1 MMNRPLRPLLPRE
14 IERCE
19 ELRGVVAE
27 SSIRPQNG
35 QEDGGVSEGAW
46 SAGQGPKVRARGPLA
61 ASKLSSALWGLQSS
75 ANRAHGS
82 GSQQVL
88 FPKVTKSSSGL
99 VDRAEK
105 REDVKSAAGT
115 GASTAPVNVQ
125 EEPANPPLAD
135 CSGQT
140 LRGAADQS
148 EPVRW
153 EETPTYRRLISAA
166 QEIGRVASDG
176 RQLLP
181 KEPGSS
187 REGISGGG
195 SAHGPETAREVR
207 RTPALLPSARIT
219 GIRRARVRH
228 RKRNAEQ
235 GVIQPV
241 NPPGPDRGVG
251 NVDARQSV
259 QQVRQRKRDRAC
271 RSPSPRKRNRRATR
285 VPRREEMQAE
295 DLASILQYL
304 EKEFAMKERLSSEQ
318 TWCEPIP
325 HERKVSTAE
334 RFYKAFHDAS
344 TMPIWTCMLCYR
356 KCAKDELKEL
366 AYEEWQRWAVD
377 GPVSCRS
384 CFPEGENFPACSEC
398 MRCVA
403 RGSLSPAV
411 QLHGRLGCE
420 HTFPEELK
428 GLTPIEE
435 KLIAPN
441 ASYGFVTRYSI
452 PDGRKQ
458 TLKYPRH
465 IKGHI
470 TVSPNNVQELAANVL
485 PHPLVRV
492 MDDIHVSW
500 QGAEKPAPSDL
511 SGLLSVRPRVV
522 ERALVWL
529 KQHNPHYAGIEID
542 LAEIESWGSP
552 PHGVPSLVYN
562 RMERNEPS
570 AWEKTRTAQVV
581 PPTERGM
588 DDEGFVDIEDL
599 LTLLNEGQVTS
610 TGYAREPES
619 TLPGAACGEQIVEP
633 DPSMD
638 PINEVTSS
646 GMFPL
651 DGPPDVADVEK
662 LRFACHAVRRDA
674 THGGRAGPRTW
685 VGTNEAGEGAGE
697 VEPYIRVARGEE
709 FADSFDASF
718 FAKTFP
724 TLLPFGVGG
733 PRLAEEAA
741 LEAATAR
748 AGHAMT
754 DADGTARGLL
764 SSRNLS
770 LRQWAGIVLRRHGG
784 RFATHHIFAFLVFN
798 MGVRSRN
805 RRVSML
811 SVTRKGFRK
820 VERIVRSLTAERLAA
835 AKAELESSGKTNDDG
850 IKELLKSISMGN
862 GNGNGNGN
870 VLRPGGSPIGPQRYI

>member
-1 MMNRPLRPLLPRE
+1 MNRPLRPLLPRE
-14 IERCE
+14 IERRE
-19 ELRGVVAE
+19 EPRSVVPE
-27 SSIRPQNG
+27 SSNRPQNV
-35 QEDGGVSEGAW
+35 QEDGGVLEGGW
-46 SAGQGPKVRARGPLA
+46 SAGQGRKVKARGSPA
-61 ASKLSSALWGLQSS
+61 ASTLSTGLWGLQSS

-105 REDVKSAAGT
+105 GGEVKSAAGT
-115 GASTAPVNVQ
+115 AATTASVIVR
-125 EEPANPPLAD
+125 EEPANPPVAD
-135 CSGQT
+135 CFAQRPG
-140 LRGAADQS
+140 GPADES

-153 EETPTYRRLISAA
+153 EETPTYRRLMYAA
-166 QEIGRVASDG
+166 REIGRVASDG

-187 REGISGGG
+187 REGVSGGG
-195 SAHGPETAREVR
+195 SADGPETAREVW
-207 RTPALLPSARIT
+207 RTAALLPSARIT

-228 RKRNAEQ
+228 RKLNAEQ
-235 GVIQPV
+235 GVIRPV
-241 NPPGPDRGVG
+241 NLPGPDRGDG
-251 NVDARQSV
+251 NADAGQSV
-259 QQVRQRKRDRAC
+259 QQVRQKKRDRGPC

-304 EKEFAMKERLSSEQ
+304 EKEFALKERLSSEQ

-325 HERKVSTAE
+325 HERKVSTAKS
-334 RFYKAFHDAS
+334 FYKAFHDAS
-344 TMPIWTCMLCYR
+344 TMPIWTCMLCYS

-366 AYEEWQRWAVD
+366 AYEYWQRWAVD

-384 CFPEGENFPACSEC
+384 CFPEGENIPTCSEC

-458 TLKYPRH
+458 PLRYPRH

-470 TVSPNNVQELAANVL
+470 TVFPNNVQELATKVL

-492 MDDIHVSW
+492 MDEIHVSW

-588 DDEGFVDIEDL
+588 DDEGSVDIDDL

-619 TLPGAACGEQIVEP
+619 TRPDAACGEQIVEP
-633 DPSMD
+633 DPSMN

-646 GMFPL
+646 GICVLPVMLCAETRPMAA
-651 DGPPDVADVEK
+651 G
-662 LRFACHAVRRDA
+662 RGQG
-674 THGGRAGPRTW
+674 HG
-685 VGTNEAGEGAGE
+685 
-697 VEPYIRVARGEE
+697 
-709 FADSFDASF
+709 
-718 FAKTFP
+718 
-724 TLLPFGVGG
+724 
-733 PRLAEEAA
+733 
-741 LEAATAR
+741 
-748 AGHAMT
+748 
-754 DADGTARGLL
+754 
-764 SSRNLS
+764 
-770 LRQWAGIVLRRHGG
+770 
-784 RFATHHIFAFLVFN
+784 
-798 MGVRSRN
+798 
-805 RRVSML
+805 
-811 SVTRKGFRK
+811 
-820 VERIVRSLTAERLAA
+820 
-835 AKAELESSGKTNDDG
+835 
-850 IKELLKSISMGN
+850 
-862 GNGNGNGN
+862 
-870 VLRPGGSPIGPQRYI
+870 